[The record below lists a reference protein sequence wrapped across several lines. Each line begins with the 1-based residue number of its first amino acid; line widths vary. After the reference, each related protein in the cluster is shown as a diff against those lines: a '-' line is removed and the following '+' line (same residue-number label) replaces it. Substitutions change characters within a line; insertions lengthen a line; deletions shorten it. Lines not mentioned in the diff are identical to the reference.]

1 MDLQGIEARVDET
14 NKEGIQVSDQ
24 ESEALE
30 DEGLAPADDAM
41 VVSEEIAAL
50 QAELADVSSKH
61 LRLAADFDN
70 YRRRVERDRSE
81 QVSRAQTALL
91 RRLLDVLDDLERVAH
106 HGDPNAPTQAVVQGV
121 ELVERKFRQVLESA
135 GLESIDAENQ
145 RFDPQTME
153 AVASVPAEKPEL
165 DDTVSDVFQK
175 GYRFNGVL
183 VRPARV
189 RVRKH
194 E

>member
-1 MDLQGIEARVDET
+1 MDET
-14 NKEGIQVSDQ
+14 QDDRARTTDPETQAASGGNGPITE
-24 ESEALE
+24 
-30 DEGLAPADDAM
+30 DDAT
-41 VVSEEIAAL
+41 VLSDEIAAL
-50 QAELADVSSKH
+50 QAQLADALSKH

-70 YRRRVERDRSE
+70 YRKRVDRERAD
-81 QVSRAQTALL
+81 QVARAQASLI

-106 HGDPNAPTQAVVQGV
+106 HADPNASTQALAQGV

-135 GLESIDAENQ
+135 GVEPVRAENE

-153 AVASVPAEKPEL
+153 AVASVAAESPEQ

-175 GYRFNGVL
+175 GYRINGVL
-183 VRPARV
+183 IRPARV

>member
-1 MDLQGIEARVDET
+1 MDETRDDRVDATEPEPQPNRGGNGPIT
-14 NKEGIQVSDQ
+14 E
-24 ESEALE
+24 
-30 DEGLAPADDAM
+30 DDAS
-41 VVSEEIAAL
+41 VLSAEIDAL
-50 QAELADVSSKH
+50 QAQMQDASSKY

-70 YRRRVERDRSE
+70 YRKRVERDRSE
-81 QVSRAQTALL
+81 QVARAQVSLI

-106 HGDPNAPTQAVVQGV
+106 HADPTASAQALAQGV
-121 ELVERKFRQVLESA
+121 ELVERKLRQVLESA
-135 GLESIDAENQ
+135 GVEPVQAEDE

-153 AVASVPAEKPEL
+153 AVASVAAEKPEQ

-175 GYRFNGVL
+175 GYRFNGML